1 MGKTVNLALIG
12 SGYWGTKLANE
23 YISLHKSNDKFKFLG
38 IIDSDKQKLQQVSA
52 RFGLP
57 SKMLFSK
64 VEEGFKIPDLNAVH
78 IATPSETHYDL
89 ASLGV
94 SLNKHVLLEKPM
106 AMNARDAF
114 RLARSAEKN
123 GSVLLV
129 GHIFRF
135 SSALTKAKE
144 IIEAG
149 DIGCVKHI
157 TFSWLDF
164 LNPLPNRDIIFD
176 LLPHPIDILNFMTE
190 EWPVSI
196 FALSNRSSNSQAG
209 AENEEVALVTLIM
222 PDNKV
227 VQIALS
233 WAQIGIKERKI
244 VITGTD
250 ASMEIDTISQSIVIH
265 RPSQKV
271 AIGTDRNNTMKTMM
285 EHFINCISERHNP
298 NNSSLVGAM
307 TVNILSAARKSFE
320 ERRMVNILE

>member
-1 MGKTVNLALIG
+1 MDTTVNLALIG

-23 YISLHKSNDKFKFLG
+23 YISLHKDNGKFNFLG
-38 IIDSDKQKLQQVSA
+38 IVDSNKQKLKQIA
-52 RFGLP
+52 AKFGLP
-57 SKMLFSK
+57 SKMLFSE
-64 VEEGFKIPDLNAVH
+64 VEKGFKIPNLNAVH
-78 IATPSETHYDL
+78 IATPSETHYEL

-135 SSALTKAKE
+135 NSALTKAKE
-144 IIEAG
+144 IMEAG

-157 TFSWLDF
+157 AFSWLDF

-176 LLPHPIDILNFMTE
+176 LLPHPIDILNYMTE
-190 EWPVSI
+190 DWPVSI
-196 FALSNRSSNSQAG
+196 FALSNRSSNSQGGAG
-209 AENEEVALVTLIM
+209 TEEIALVTLIM
-222 PDNKV
+222 PDHKV

-250 ASMEIDTISQSIVIH
+250 ASMEIDTLSQSIIIH
-265 RPSQKV
+265 KPSSKV
-271 AIGTDRNNTMKTMM
+271 AIGTEKNNTMKTMM
-285 EHFINCISERHNP
+285 KHFIDCISERDNP